1 MAKDQKAEGKEETAR
16 KQNQCINQKGGVVRG
31 KDEGARIKAEMNEHR
46 RQDKSSGRS
55 GISVVSVNTLSLPG
69 SERSGI
75 QMNEIRFGIVPHT
88 AHAQGFRRV
97 AELQGGQIAYP
108 YVNGLTFHMQ
118 TMPGDAVSCMAQEF
132 VGLWRPVSGY
142 DIYGTLASCD
152 RLNLAK
158 YVEKRGVNGM
168 KVTGAEIPEE

>member
-1 MAKDQKAEGKEETAR
+1 MD
-16 KQNQCINQKGGVVRG
+16 
-31 KDEGARIKAEMNEHR
+31 
-46 RQDKSSGRS
+46 
-55 GISVVSVNTLSLPG
+55 
-69 SERSGI
+69 
-75 QMNEIRFGIVPHT
+75 EIRLGIVSHT

-97 AELQGGQIAYP
+97 AEFQGGQIAYP

-118 TMPGDAVSCMAQEF
+118 TMPGDTVGCMIQEF

-142 DIYGTLASCD
+142 DIYGALASCD

-168 KVTGAEIPEE
+168 KVTGAEIPEEHCDFFLHSA